1 MKAIGIAVVM
11 AQCGLFVPAVSMQ
24 LCPFEILATRILNHD
39 NIAQGMSS
47 FTVEMSEL
55 REVLRV
61 ANSRTLILGD
71 EVCAG
76 TENISGTAIVASSI
90 EYLLEKK
97 SKFIFATHLH
107 DLQKCDVIHNDH
119 LGIYHLK
126 VENKNGLLIYHRT
139 LLPGGG
145 ATTYGLEVAQAL
157 HIPFEVIEKAH
168 AIRQKLLGENPKKSH
183 WNSSHY
189 LRSCE
194 RCGKKTSLEAHH
206 IQERAFSENGTTT
219 EGLSV
224 HDLRNLVTLCDSCHD
239 AHHANKIEVG
249 EVLLTDKG
257 PIRNIQEV
265 EKKKRSSTKQMKY
278 TEDELKTIL
287 QCIDE
292 NPGINK
298 NLLVVKLAR
307 VYGIKITVNELMRQI
322 TFNAESC

>member
-1 MKAIGIAVVM
+1 
-11 AQCGLFVPAVSMQ
+11 
-24 LCPFEILATRILNHD
+24 
-39 NIAQGMSS
+39 
-47 FTVEMSEL
+47 
-55 REVLRV
+55 
-61 ANSRTLILGD
+61 
-71 EVCAG
+71 
-76 TENISGTAIVASSI
+76 
-90 EYLLEKK
+90 
-97 SKFIFATHLH
+97 
-107 DLQKCDVIHNDH
+107 
-119 LGIYHLK
+119 
-126 VENKNGLLIYHRT
+126 
-139 LLPGGG
+139 
-145 ATTYGLEVAQAL
+145 VAQAL

-168 AIRQKLLGENPKKSH
+168 AIRKKLLGENPKKSH